1 MRKIINFSNRSMRR
15 KNAYEAR
22 KNKKNIESCNIRVVN
37 PPKIL
42 SLNRAPE
49 ETRAFLSEVRKL
61 ADDTSPNSRRRVD
74 LNGLK
79 EIDLDAALSL
89 VAELDR
95 WQRIKGIY
103 LSPETVSE
111 WDKNIVSKLYSL
123 GFFDLL
129 GTNISGV
136 SVGKVKKHWIPFI
149 SSTQTVGYAA
159 KKLRVALTKIMNCL
173 DSSVSV
179 PIYAPLIESMKNAI
193 EHAYSDIGDDIANY
207 HHFGKR
213 WWMAGSYDEDQ
224 HCIDIVFLDL
234 GMTIPATLPNSR
246 YWPALQL
253 DSVYGHHL
261 NYDSVRTRAAMLYGM
276 SQTGQYQRGKGFQN
290 IVEPAYHH
298 PKNAVVVISRK
309 AHCFVMYSGTA
320 VSVESNI
327 PFAGTLI
334 QWHINLPEL
343 PQNDDA
349 GEKV

>member
-1 MRKIINFSNRSMRR
+1 MGKIIKFSNRSMRR
-15 KNAYEAR
+15 KNAHAAR
-22 KNKKNIESCNIRVVN
+22 KNKKNIDSCSIKVVK
-37 PPKIL
+37 PPQIL
-42 SLNRAPE
+42 SLHRAPE
-49 ETRAFLSEVRKL
+49 ETRAFLAEVRKL

-111 WDKNIVSKLYSL
+111 WDKSIVSKLYSL

-129 GTNISGV
+129 GTNISGIPI
-136 SVGKVKKHWIPFI
+136 GKVKKHWIPFI
-149 SSTQTVGYAA
+149 SSTQAVGYAA
-159 KKLRVALTKIMNCL
+159 KKLRVALIKVMKCL
-173 DSSVSV
+173 DSSVPV

-213 WWMAGSYDEDQ
+213 WWMAGSYDEDN

-246 YWPALQL
+246 YWTALQR
-253 DSVYGHHL
+253 DPVYGQHL
-261 NYDSVRTRAAMLYGM
+261 NYDAVRTRAAMLYGM

-309 AHCFVMYSGTA
+309 AHCFVVHSRRTI
-320 VSVESNI
+320 SIESNI

-343 PQNDDA
+343 PQNDDT